1 MKTSNPIQ
9 PHPAQTDSSF
19 TLQAQ
24 IEKGLTLQNAGDYT
38 QAEAVYS
45 KILQRFPRNPAVLH
59 LLGVICH
66 QTGRNDIAIA
76 KVSEA
81 VHLAPENPD
90 YLSNL
95 GVIQAA
101 SGNLDLALNC
111 CRRAL
116 EIDPDH
122 ADACN
127 NLGNMYRKKG
137 DISSAIE
144 CYIKALRQQPEDPHV
159 LYNLGIAYRMAG
171 KSEKEIRCYEKSLQ
185 FHPSDPKVW
194 LNLGNALQNTGEL
207 ERAIDCYKNAL
218 QCNPVMPEA
227 LNNLGSAWLT
237 MGELGQSKVCFEA
250 ARKCKPD
257 YAEAWSNLGNVYQNQ
272 GEYREAEK
280 CFRHA
285 LQLKPDYVSAHS
297 NLVYALQC
305 CSDVDQQTIHR
316 AASDWRHA
324 HGAVAGTNR
333 RPNHTRRLDD
343 RIRVGYVSP
352 DFRTHSVSYF
362 FLPLL
367 TRHDHRYF
375 EIYCYSAV
383 RRPDRVTDQIRALS
397 DHWRTTLYRSD
408 EEVAQQIRTDQIDIL
423 VDLAGHT
430 SGNRLTVFTH
440 KPAPIQFTWLGYPGT
455 TGLPEIDYRITDA
468 IADPPGESDSWH
480 SEKLIRLPDGFLC
493 YTASDQAPAIGPL
506 PCRTRGHLTFGSFNN
521 LPKMTP
527 EVIALWSELM
537 NLVPDARLLLKTKQ
551 LADQSVRE
559 GLLNRFAAHGIRSER
574 IQLAGRVQSITEHLG
589 LYNHVDIG
597 LDPFPY
603 NGTTTT
609 FEALWMGVPVITL
622 CGNRHAARVGASI
635 LSVLGL
641 TDLVAG
647 TKNQFLKIGTDLA
660 QNTHI
665 LENLRNQ
672 LRQHLERSPLCD
684 ANRFAGRME
693 ALYRRLL
700 LERSGDPAGGV

>member
-1 MKTSNPIQ
+1 MKSGNPIQ
-9 PHPAQTDSSF
+9 PHPAQTDRSF
-19 TLQAQ
+19 SLQAQ
-24 IEKGLTLQNAGDYT
+24 IEKGLALQNAGDYT
-38 QAEAVYS
+38 RAEAVYS
-45 KILQRFPRNPAVLH
+45 KILQLYPSNAVVLH

-76 KVSEA
+76 KVTEA
-81 VHLAPENPD
+81 VHLDPENPD

-95 GVIQAA
+95 GVIHAA
-101 SGNLDLALNC
+101 SGNLDQALKC
-111 CRRAL
+111 IRRAL
-116 EIDPDH
+116 EIDPEH

-137 DISSAIE
+137 ELPSAID
-144 CYIKALRQQPEDPHV
+144 CYTKALRRQPEDPHV
-159 LYNLGIAYRMAG
+159 HYNLGIAYRMAG
-171 KSEKEIRCYEKSLQ
+171 KIKKEIRCYEKSLQ

-218 QCNPVMPEA
+218 QCDPVMPEA

-237 MGELGQSKVCFEA
+237 MGELGKSRVCFEA
-250 ARKCKPD
+250 ARKCNPD

-280 CFRHA
+280 CFRKA
-285 LQLKPDYVSAHS
+285 LHIKPGYGSAHS

-305 CSDVDQQTIHR
+305 RSDVDLQIIYR
-316 AASDWRHA
+316 AASDWRKA
-324 HGAVAGTNR
+324 HGAVSVAKR
-333 RPNHTRRLDD
+333 QSFHTRRPDD

-367 TRHDHRYF
+367 TQHDRRHF

-397 DHWRTTLYRSD
+397 DHWRTTLYRPD
-408 EEVAQQIRTDQIDIL
+408 QDVAQQIRTDQIDIL

-440 KPAPIQFTWLGYPGT
+440 KPAPIQINWLGYPGT

-468 IADPPGESDSWH
+468 IADPPGASDLWH

-493 YTASDQAPAIGPL
+493 YTASEQAPAIGPL
-506 PCRTRGHLTFGSFNN
+506 PCRTQGHLTFGSFNN
-521 LPKMTP
+521 LPKITP
-527 EVIALWSELM
+527 EVIALWSDLL

-551 LADQSVRE
+551 LADESVRE
-559 GLLNRFAAHGIRSER
+559 GLLKRFAAHGIRSER

-647 TKNQFLKIGTDLA
+647 TKSQFLKIGTDLA
-660 QNTHI
+660 LNTHK

-684 ANRFAGRME
+684 AGRFAGTVE

-700 LERSGDPAGGV
+700 LEQPADPVVSV